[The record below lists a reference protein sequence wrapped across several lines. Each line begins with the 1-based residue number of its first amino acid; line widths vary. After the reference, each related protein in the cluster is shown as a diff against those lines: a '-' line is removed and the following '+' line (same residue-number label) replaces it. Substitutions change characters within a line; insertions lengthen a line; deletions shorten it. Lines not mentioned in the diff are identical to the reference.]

1 MKKYAVLLLILSV
14 CSLGYGKGKSSRK
27 KSSNSCTSNKIIV
40 NYKNHTATYCKN
52 GKKKVLKTE
61 GSGIDGDDWQLE
73 EVDGVSLFDEN
84 NPRLVIIKR

>member
-1 MKKYAVLLLILSV
+1 MKKYAVLLLILGV
-14 CSLGYGKGKSSRK
+14 CSLGYGKGKSSRN

-40 NYKNHTATYCKN
+40 NFKNNTATQCEN
-52 GKKKVLKTE
+52 GKKKVVKTE

-84 NPRLVIIKR
+84 NPRLIFIGR